1 MPAVPHCP
9 SELEPHAQTGM
20 HERERSVSTRS
31 SVQAHTTPSRVQSH
45 HAHRVQNSIKT
56 AATVAT
62 LCDHR
67 HMVCATRRHSGRL
80 QAKSLPRQGSGPAY
94 ESIHLL
100 MISSCRKNGGRVRKN
115 EARETAMVGHG
126 TRTRRSVA
134 LGGIWCPVLPRS
146 TSVAPKRTQ
155 PARKGSASR
164 DPTPGERYTTARRC
178 RLRGGRQCDTRRTS
192 RDWQRRA

>member
-1 MPAVPHCP
+1 MDSLAGP
-9 SELEPHAQTGM
+9 EPCRGRAFAWSLPLW
-20 HERERSVSTRS
+20 RRV
-31 SVQAHTTPSRVQSH
+31 AHTIWRWSQS
-45 HAHRVQNSIKT
+45 V
-56 AATVAT
+56 ATVAAILIEFSPCVPFVPLT
-62 LCDHR
+62 ALC
-67 HMVCATRRHSGRL
+67 VPVHSGARCVPVQL
-80 QAKSLPRQGSGPAY
+80 SARAHACQFGHGAPIP
-94 ESIHLL
+94 
-100 MISSCRKNGGRVRKN
+100 MVVRKN